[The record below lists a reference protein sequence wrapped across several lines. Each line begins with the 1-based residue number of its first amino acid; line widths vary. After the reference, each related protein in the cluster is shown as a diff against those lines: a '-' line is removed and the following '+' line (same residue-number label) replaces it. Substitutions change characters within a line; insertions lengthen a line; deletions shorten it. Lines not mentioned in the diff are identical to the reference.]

1 MQMEN
6 RPKVGIGV
14 IIIKDNKILLGKRRN
29 AHGEGSWCYPGGHLE
44 FGESWEEC
52 SRREVREEVGIEIK
66 NLRFGTITNDIFKNE
81 HKHYITISMISDFES
96 GEVTL
101 MEPDKC
107 DKWEWFEWDNLPSPL
122 FLPTIN
128 QLKEGFKP
136 F

>member
-66 NLRFGTITNDIFKNE
+66 NLCFGTITNDIFKNE

-101 MEPDKC
+101 MEPNKC
-107 DKWEWFEWDNLPSPL
+107 DK
-122 FLPTIN
+122 
-128 QLKEGFKP
+128 
-136 F
+136 